1 MATGLDLHI
10 LVVLSADLAQLE
22 SGAHLTV
29 QLILLLAG
37 ETNETAMSSQA
48 PTAVQHHI
56 TLPENQ
62 GNTLFLRTVQAFS

>member
-1 MATGLDLHI
+1 MAAGLDLHI
-10 LVVLSADLAQLE
+10 LVVLSADLTQLE

-48 PTAVQHHI
+48 RK
-56 TLPENQ
+56 TLASYH
-62 GNTLFLRTVQAFS
+62 TS